1 MKKIIALLLAVF
13 SVSSIVAQG
22 VSDAVRFSHNDLNGT
37 ARFSGLSGAFG
48 ALGGDFSS
56 INVNPAGSAVFSNNQ
71 VGFTLNNFSIKNK
84 SNYFDVIN
92 DASNSNFNISQ
103 AGGVLVFTDA
113 NTKNDWKKIAFAV
126 NYENINNFENSL
138 YASGVNQN
146 NSIDNYFL
154 SYANANPSINQGG
167 IYLKTLQNS
176 YYENLRYPDQQA
188 FLGYNGYIINPVDAL
203 NPNND
208 MYVSNVPNGGNYY
221 QENYLES
228 TGYNGKLNLNFAAQY
243 KDQLYVGINLNSHF
257 TDYRHSTSFY
267 ESNNNSSDSGVRN
280 LRFNNDLHTY
290 GDGFSFQLG
299 TIAKITKE
307 FRLGLAYDSPTW
319 YRLNDELRQT
329 LSSTGFNY
337 GNPANP
343 NLSSTTVDSD
353 FVIVYE
359 PYNLRT
365 PGKWTG
371 SLAYIFGKSGLI
383 SIDYALKDYGNTK
396 FTPKNEF
403 KNTNSDLSNLL
414 TTAGEFRIGAE
425 YRIKQWSLR
434 GGFRNE
440 QSPYQNGKTIG
451 DLTGMSAGVG
461 YNFGNT
467 KLDLAYSASSRESQN
482 RFFSQGFTDSASVKT
497 KNSNISLTL
506 LFEL

>member
-37 ARFSGLSGAFG
+37 ARFSALSGAFG
-48 ALGGDFSS
+48 ALGGDFSA
-56 INVNPAGSAVFSNNQ
+56 INVNPAGSAVFLNNQ
-71 VGFTLNNFSIKNK
+71 VGFTLSNYSIKNK
-84 SNYFDVIN
+84 SNYFGTIN
-92 DASNSNFNISQ
+92 NENNNSFDLNQ
-103 AGGVLVFTDA
+103 AGGVLVFNDY
-113 NTKNDWKKIAFAV
+113 NPKNDWKKITLGI
-126 NYENINNFENSL
+126 NYENINNFSNSL
-138 YASGVNQN
+138 YAAGVNPT
-146 NSIDNYFL
+146 NSIDKYFL
-154 SYANANPSINQGG
+154 SYANENIEGE

-176 YYENLRYPDQQA
+176 YYENLKYPVQQA
-188 FLGYNGYIINPVDAL
+188 FLGYNGYIINPIDES
-203 NPNND
+203 NPNIYK
-208 MYVSNVPNGGNYY
+208 YVSNVPTGGNFY
-221 QENYLES
+221 QQNYLES
-228 TGYNGKLNLNFAAQY
+228 TGYNGKVNFNIATQY
-243 KDQLYVGINLNSHF
+243 KDQFYFGLNLNSHF
-257 TDYRHSTSFY
+257 TDYTHSTSFY
-267 ESNNNSSDSGVRN
+267 ESNNNSSDSGVRS
-280 LRFNNDLHTY
+280 LRFDNDLRTY

-299 TIAKITKE
+299 AIAKVTKE

-329 LSSTGFNY
+329 LSSRGFNY

-343 NLSSTTVDSD
+343 NLTTTTVDSD

-497 KNSNISLTL
+497 KNSNVSLTL

>member
-13 SVSSIVAQG
+13 SVGSIVAQG
-22 VSDAVRFSHNDLNGT
+22 VSDAVRFSLNDLGGT
-37 ARFSGLSGAFG
+37 ARFSALSGAFG

-84 SNYFDVIN
+84 SNYFGVLN

-113 NTKNDWKKIAFAV
+113 NTKNDWKKITLGI
-126 NYENINNFENSL
+126 NYENINNFSNSL
-138 YASGVNQN
+138 YAAGVNPT
-146 NSIDNYFL
+146 NSIDKYFL
-154 SYANANPSINQGG
+154 SYANENIEGE

-176 YYENLRYPDQQA
+176 YYENLKYPVQQA
-188 FLGYNGYIINPVDAL
+188 FLGYNGYIINPIDES
-203 NPNND
+203 NPNIYK
-208 MYVSNVPNGGNYY
+208 YVSNVPTGGNFY
-221 QENYLES
+221 QQNYFES
-228 TGYNGKLNLNFAAQY
+228 TGYNGKVNFNIATQY
-243 KDQLYVGINLNSHF
+243 KDQFYFGLNLNSHF
-257 TDYRHSTSFY
+257 TDYTHSTSFY
-267 ESNNNSSDSGVRN
+267 ETNNNSGDSGVRS
-280 LRFNNDLHTY
+280 LRFDNDLRTY

-299 TIAKITKE
+299 AIAKVTKE

-329 LSSTGFNY
+329 LSSRGFNY

-343 NLSSTTVDSD
+343 GLTTTTVDSD

-383 SIDYALKDYGNTK
+383 SVDYALKDYSNTK

-414 TTAGEFRIGAE
+414 TTAGELRIGAE

-440 QSPYQNGKTIG
+440 QSPYKNGKTIG
-451 DLTGMSAGVG
+451 DLTGMSTGIG

-482 RFFSQGFTDSASVKT
+482 QFFSQGFTDSASVKT
-497 KNSNISLTL
+497 KNTSVSLTL

>member
-13 SVSSIVAQG
+13 SVGSIVAQG
-22 VSDAVRFSHNDLNGT
+22 VSDAVRFSLNDLGGT
-37 ARFSGLSGAFG
+37 ARFSALSGAFG

-84 SNYFDVIN
+84 SNYFGVLN

-126 NYENINNFENSL
+126 NYENISNFENSL
-138 YASGVNQN
+138 YASGINPT
-146 NSIDNYFL
+146 NSIDKYFL
-154 SYANANPSINQGG
+154 SYANENIEGE

-176 YYENLRYPDQQA
+176 YYENLKYPVQQA
-188 FLGYNGYIINPVDAL
+188 FLGYNGYIINPIDES
-203 NPNND
+203 NPNIYK
-208 MYVSNVPNGGNYY
+208 YVSNVPTGGNFY
-221 QENYLES
+221 QQNYLES
-228 TGYNGKLNLNFAAQY
+228 TGYNGKVNFNIATQY
-243 KDQLYVGINLNSHF
+243 KDQFYFGLNLNSHF
-257 TDYRHSTSFY
+257 TDYTHSTSFY
-267 ESNNNSSDSGVRN
+267 ESNNNSSDSGVRS
-280 LRFNNDLHTY
+280 LRFDNDLRTY

-299 TIAKITKE
+299 AIAKVTKE

-329 LSSTGFNY
+329 LSSRGFNY
-337 GNPANP
+337 GNPP
-343 NLSSTTVDSD
+343 NTNLTNTTVDSD

-383 SIDYALKDYGNTK
+383 SLDYALKDYGNTR
-396 FTPKNEF
+396 FTPKNDF
-403 KNTNSDLSNLL
+403 
-414 TTAGEFRIGAE
+414 
-425 YRIKQWSLR
+425 Q
-434 GGFRNE
+434 
-440 QSPYQNGKTIG
+440 
-451 DLTGMSAGVG
+451 
-461 YNFGNT
+461 
-467 KLDLAYSASSRESQN
+467 
-482 RFFSQGFTDSASVKT
+482 
-497 KNSNISLTL
+497 NSN
-506 LFEL
+506 E

>member
-22 VSDAVRFSHNDLNGT
+22 VSDAVRFSHNDPNGT
-37 ARFSGLSGAFG
+37 ARFSALSGAFG
-48 ALGGDFSS
+48 ALGGDFSA
-56 INVNPAGSAVFSNNQ
+56 INVNPAGSAVFLNNQ
-71 VGFTLNNFSIKNK
+71 VGFTLSNYSIKNK
-84 SNYFDVIN
+84 SNYFGTIN
-92 DASNSNFNISQ
+92 NENNNSFDLNQ
-103 AGGVLVFTDA
+103 AGGVLVFNDY
-113 NTKNDWKKIAFAV
+113 NPKNDWKKITLGI
-126 NYENINNFENSL
+126 NYENINNFSNSL
-138 YASGVNQN
+138 YAAGVNPT
-146 NSIDNYFL
+146 NSIDKYFL
-154 SYANANPSINQGG
+154 SYANENIEGE

-176 YYENLRYPDQQA
+176 YYENLKYPVQQA
-188 FLGYNGYIINPVDAL
+188 FLGYNGYIINPIDES
-203 NPNND
+203 NPNIYK
-208 MYVSNVPNGGNYY
+208 YVSNVPTGGNFY
-221 QENYLES
+221 QQNYFES
-228 TGYNGKLNLNFAAQY
+228 TGYNGKVNFNIATQY
-243 KDQLYVGINLNSHF
+243 KDQFYFGLNLNSHF
-257 TDYRHSTSFY
+257 TDYTHSTSFY
-267 ESNNNSSDSGVRN
+267 ESNNNSSDSGVRS
-280 LRFNNDLHTY
+280 LRFDNDLRTY

-299 TIAKITKE
+299 AIAKVTKE

-329 LSSTGFNY
+329 LSSRGFNY

-343 NLSSTTVDSD
+343 GLTTTTVDSD

-383 SIDYALKDYGNTK
+383 SVDYALKDYSNTK

-414 TTAGEFRIGAE
+414 TTAGELRIGAE

-440 QSPYQNGKTIG
+440 QSPYKNGKTIG
-451 DLTGMSAGVG
+451 DLTGMSTGIG

-482 RFFSQGFTDSASVKT
+482 QFFSQGFTDSASVKT
-497 KNSNISLTL
+497 KNTSVSLTL

>member
-22 VSDAVRFSHNDLNGT
+22 VSDAVRFSHNDPNGT
-37 ARFSGLSGAFG
+37 ARFSALSGAFG
-48 ALGGDFSS
+48 ALGGDFSA
-56 INVNPAGSAVFSNNQ
+56 INVNPAGSAVFLNNQ
-71 VGFTLNNFSIKNK
+71 VGFTLSNYSIKNK
-84 SNYFDVIN
+84 SNYFGTIN
-92 DASNSNFNISQ
+92 NENNNSFDLNQ
-103 AGGVLVFTDA
+103 AGGVLVFNDY
-113 NTKNDWKKIAFAV
+113 NPKNDWKKITLGI
-126 NYENINNFENSL
+126 NYENINNFSNSL
-138 YASGVNQN
+138 YAAGVNPT
-146 NSIDNYFL
+146 NSIDKYFL
-154 SYANANPSINQGG
+154 SYANENIEGE

-176 YYENLRYPDQQA
+176 YYENLKYPVQQA
-188 FLGYNGYIINPVDAL
+188 FLGYNGYIINPIDES
-203 NPNND
+203 NPNIYK
-208 MYVSNVPNGGNYY
+208 YVSNVPTGGNFY
-221 QENYLES
+221 QQNYLES
-228 TGYNGKLNLNFAAQY
+228 TGYNGKVNFNIATQY
-243 KDQLYVGINLNSHF
+243 KDQFYFGLNLNSHF
-257 TDYRHSTSFY
+257 TDYTHSTSFY
-267 ESNNNSSDSGVRN
+267 ESNNNSSDSGVRS
-280 LRFNNDLHTY
+280 LRFDNDLRTY

-299 TIAKITKE
+299 AIAKVTKE

-329 LSSTGFNY
+329 LSSRGFNY

-343 NLSSTTVDSD
+343 GLTTTTVDSD

-383 SIDYALKDYGNTK
+383 SVDYALKDYSNTK

-414 TTAGEFRIGAE
+414 TTAGELRIGAE

-440 QSPYQNGKTIG
+440 QSPYKNGKTIG
-451 DLTGMSAGVG
+451 DLTGMSTGIG

-482 RFFSQGFTDSASVKT
+482 QFFSQGFTDSASVKT
-497 KNSNISLTL
+497 KNTSVSLTL

>member
-13 SVSSIVAQG
+13 SVGSIVAQG
-22 VSDAVRFSHNDLNGT
+22 VSDAVRFSLNDLGGT
-37 ARFSGLSGAFG
+37 ARFSALSGAFG

-84 SNYFDVIN
+84 SNYFGVLN

-138 YASGVNQN
+138 YASGINPT
-146 NSIDNYFL
+146 NSIDKYFL
-154 SYANANPSINQGG
+154 SYANENIEGE

-176 YYENLRYPDQQA
+176 YYENLKYPVQQA
-188 FLGYNGYIINPVDAL
+188 FLGYNGYIINPIDES
-203 NPNND
+203 NPNIYK
-208 MYVSNVPNGGNYY
+208 YVSNVPSGGNYY

-267 ESNNNSSDSGVRN
+267 ESNNNSPDSGVRN

-329 LSSTGFNY
+329 LSSRGFNY

-343 NLSSTTVDSD
+343 GLTTTTVDSD

-383 SIDYALKDYGNTK
+383 SVDYALKDYSNTK

-414 TTAGEFRIGAE
+414 TTAGELRIGAE

-440 QSPYQNGKTIG
+440 QSPYKNGKTIG
-451 DLTGMSAGVG
+451 DLTGMSTGIG

-482 RFFSQGFTDSASVKT
+482 QFFSQGFTDSASVKT
-497 KNSNISLTL
+497 KNTSVSLTL

>member
-22 VSDAVRFSHNDLNGT
+22 VSDAVRFSHNDPNGT
-37 ARFSGLSGAFG
+37 ARFSALSGAFG
-48 ALGGDFSS
+48 ALGGDFSA
-56 INVNPAGSAVFSNNQ
+56 INVNPAGSAVFLNNQ
-71 VGFTLNNFSIKNK
+71 VGFTLSNYSIKNK
-84 SNYFDVIN
+84 SNYFGTIN
-92 DASNSNFNISQ
+92 NENNNSFDLNQ
-103 AGGVLVFTDA
+103 AGGVLVFNDY
-113 NTKNDWKKIAFAV
+113 NPKNDWKKITLGI
-126 NYENINNFENSL
+126 NYENINNFSNSL
-138 YASGVNQN
+138 YAAGVNPS
-146 NSIDNYFL
+146 NSIDKYFL
-154 SYANANPSINQGG
+154 SYANENIESE

-176 YYENLRYPDQQA
+176 YYENLKYPVQQA
-188 FLGYNGYIINPVDAL
+188 FLGYNGYIINPIDES
-203 NPNND
+203 NPNIYK
-208 MYVSNVPNGGNYY
+208 YVSNVPTGGNFY
-221 QENYLES
+221 QQNYLES
-228 TGYNGKLNLNFAAQY
+228 TGYNGKVNFNIATQY
-243 KDQLYVGINLNSHF
+243 KDQFYFGLNLNSHF
-257 TDYRHSTSFY
+257 TDYTHSTSFY
-267 ESNNNSSDSGVRN
+267 ESNNNSSDSGVRS
-280 LRFNNDLHTY
+280 LRFDNDLRTY

-299 TIAKITKE
+299 AIAKVTKE

-329 LSSTGFNY
+329 LSSRGFNY
-337 GNPANP
+337 GNPP
-343 NLSSTTVDSD
+343 NTNLTTTTVDSD
-353 FVIVYE
+353 FVIIYE

-383 SIDYALKDYGNTK
+383 SVDYALKDYSNTK

-414 TTAGEFRIGAE
+414 TTAGELRIGAE

-440 QSPYQNGKTIG
+440 QSPYKNGKTIG
-451 DLTGMSAGVG
+451 DLTGMSTGIG

-482 RFFSQGFTDSASVKT
+482 QFFSQGFTDSASVKT
-497 KNSNISLTL
+497 KNTSVSLTL

>member
-1 MKKIIALLLAVF
+1 MKKIIVLFLAVL
-13 SVSSIVAQG
+13 SISSIRSQG
-22 VSDAVRFSHNDLNGT
+22 ISDALRFSHNDLNGT
-37 ARFSGLSGAFG
+37 ARFSALSGAFG
-48 ALGGDFSS
+48 ALGGDFSA
-56 INVNPAGSAVFSNNQ
+56 INVNPAGSVIFSNNQ
-71 VGFTLNNFSIKNK
+71 VGFTLNNFSIRNK
-84 SNYFDVIN
+84 SDYFGIKN
-92 DASNSNFNISQ
+92 DATNSNFNISQ
-103 AGGVLVFTDA
+103 AGGVLVFNDA
-113 NTKNDWKKIAFAV
+113 NPKNDWKKIAFGV
-126 NYENINNFENSL
+126 NYESINNFENSL
-138 YASGVNQN
+138 YTSGFNPT
-146 NSIDNYFL
+146 NSIDKYFL
-154 SYANANPSINQGG
+154 SYANANPSIDQGG

-176 YYENLRYPDQQA
+176 YYENLNYSDQQA
-188 FLGYNGYIINPVDAL
+188 FLGYNGYIINPVDAS

-208 MYVSNVPNGGNYY
+208 MYVTNVPNGGNYY

-228 TGYNGKLNLNFAAQY
+228 TGYNGKLNFNFAAQY
-243 KDQLYVGINLNSHF
+243 KDQLYIGVNLNSHF
-257 TDYRHSTSFY
+257 TDYRHSKSFY
-267 ESNNNSSDSGVRN
+267 ESNNNSSDTGVRS

-307 FRLGLAYDSPTW
+307 FRLGLTYDSPTW

-329 LSSTGFNY
+329 LSSKGFNY
-337 GNPANP
+337 GNPSNP
-343 NLSSTTVDSD
+343 NLTTTTVDSD
-353 FVIVYE
+353 FVIIYD

-383 SIDYALKDYGNTK
+383 SVDYALKDYSNTK
-396 FTPKNEF
+396 FTPRNEF

-414 TTAGEFRIGAE
+414 TTAGELRVGAE

-440 QSPYQNGKTIG
+440 QSPYKNEKTIG
-451 DLTGMSAGVG
+451 DLTSMSGGIG

-467 KLDLAYSASSRESQN
+467 KLDLSYSASNRNSQN

-497 KNSNISLTL
+497 KNSNVSVTL

>member
-37 ARFSGLSGAFG
+37 ARFSALSGAFG
-48 ALGGDFSS
+48 ALGGDFSA
-56 INVNPAGSAVFSNNQ
+56 INVNPAGSAVFLNNQ
-71 VGFTLNNFSIKNK
+71 VGFTLSNYSIKNK
-84 SNYFDVIN
+84 SNYFGTIN
-92 DASNSNFNISQ
+92 NENNNSFDLNQ
-103 AGGVLVFTDA
+103 AGGVLVFNDY
-113 NTKNDWKKIAFAV
+113 NPKNDWKKITLGI
-126 NYENINNFENSL
+126 NYENINNFSNSL
-138 YASGVNQN
+138 YAAGVNPS
-146 NSIDNYFL
+146 NSIDKYFL
-154 SYANANPSINQGG
+154 SYANENIEGE

-176 YYENLRYPDQQA
+176 YYENLKYPVQQA
-188 FLGYNGYIINPVDAL
+188 FLGYNGYIINPIDES
-203 NPNND
+203 NPNIYK
-208 MYVSNVPNGGNYY
+208 YVSNVPTGGNFY
-221 QENYLES
+221 QQNYLES
-228 TGYNGKLNLNFAAQY
+228 TGYNGKVNFNIATQY
-243 KDQLYVGINLNSHF
+243 KDQFYFGLNLNSHF
-257 TDYRHSTSFY
+257 TDYTHSTSFY
-267 ESNNNSSDSGVRN
+267 ESNNNSSDSGVRS
-280 LRFNNDLHTY
+280 LRFDNDLRTY

-299 TIAKITKE
+299 AIAKVTKE

-451 DLTGMSAGVG
+451 NLTGMSAGVG